1 MITPRRALALGA
13 LVLAFAGCGAAD
25 AGPAPAVPTSPPPPE
40 APAASPA
47 ISAAAQAFAANEP
60 ALAFRDPDR
69 RKKLAAAFAKIDEI
83 GEDELKKQGLPSLSL
98 GVVIDGELAYAK
110 GFGVA
115 DAATNARPD
124 ADTVYRIGSITKS
137 FTATALLS
145 LRDDGALSLDDPL
158 SRWIPEA
165 SALVYPTHD
174 SPPIT
179 LRQLLTHTS
188 GLPRLGKL
196 PGARTDRANTEDE
209 LVKSLAGLT
218 LENPP
223 GTKHVY
229 SNLGFALLGIVV
241 GRAAHAPF
249 REVVQKRVLAPL
261 GMTSSVWDRGDVPA
275 GHLAAAYAK
284 GPHGAPIA
292 TPHWLLGAEEG
303 AGGLYSSV
311 RDMARYLAF
320 QLAAYPP
327 RNAADGGP
335 VRRSSVR
342 EGHFNALWDTLH
354 VRVNQSP
361 RKGESL
367 LDAGAYRYG
376 YGWVAQQTCELDQLI
391 WHNGGVDGY
400 RTDVAF
406 LPEHGVGVIALINL
420 AGASPEAVV
429 HRALVE
435 LRRTGGLSKRSLAIS
450 PAFEPVMQ
458 KLLAVYNGWDEPTYK
473 AMLTSGRPVSASEE
487 KDELEGYKKLHG
499 ACKGYTPIAVR
510 GPRSAVF
517 KMECERGSFEMDVG
531 LAADDLISG
540 FGGTSRDL
548 PVPPELRPVADRVV
562 GLIKKWDDGVYRK
575 HLAKTKRPR
584 DETSKLFDDLRAAHD
599 ACTVKSLTST
609 FQSRKLALEC
619 DRGGDLA
626 LHLSV
631 DPKSAGAVTSYAF
644 ESVAHGTCPVR

>member
-1 MITPRRALALGA
+1 MMITPRRALGIGA
-13 LVLAFAGCGAAD
+13 LVLALSGCGAAD
-25 AGPAPAVPTSPPPPE
+25 AGPAPAVPPSPPPP
-40 APAASPA
+40 AASTAAPTVT
-47 ISAAAQAFAANEP
+47 AAAQAFAANES
-60 ALAFRDPDR
+60 ALTFHDPDR
-69 RKKLAAAFAKIDEI
+69 RKKLAKAFAKIDEI
-83 GEDELKKQGLPSLSL
+83 GEDELKVQGLPSLSL

-115 DAATNARPD
+115 DGGAKPD

-137 FTATALLS
+137 FTATALLA

-165 SALVYPTHD
+165 AKLVYPTHD

-196 PGARTDRANTEDE
+196 PGARTDRANTEEE
-209 LVKSLAGLT
+209 LVQSLAGLP

-249 REVVQKRVLAPL
+249 REVMKKRVLAPL
-261 GMTSSVWDRGDVPA
+261 AMTSSVWDRGDVPA

-284 GPHGAPIA
+284 GPLGAPVA

-327 RNAADGGP
+327 RNAADDGP
-335 VRRSSVR
+335 IRRSSVR
-342 EGHFNALWDTLH
+342 EGHFNALWDALH
-354 VRVNQSP
+354 IRLNQTP
-361 RKGESL
+361 QKGESL

-376 YGWVAQQTCELDQLI
+376 YGWVAQQTCELDQLV
-391 WHNGGVDGY
+391 WHNGGIDGY

-429 HRALVE
+429 QRMLTE
-435 LRRTGGLSKRSLAIS
+435 LRRTGGLSKRSPAIA

-458 KLLAVYNGWDEPTYK
+458 KLLAVYNGWDEPTYH
-473 AMLTSGRPVSASEE
+473 AMLTSGRPVTTSEE

-499 ACKGYTPIAVR
+499 TCKSYVPLVVR
-510 GPRSAVF
+510 GRRSAVF
-517 KMECERGSFEMDVG
+517 KMDCERGTFEMDVA
-531 LAADDLISG
+531 LAADDLITG
-540 FGGTSRDL
+540 FSGTSRDL
-548 PVPPELRPVADRVV
+548 PVPPELRGAADRVV
-562 GLIKKWDDGVYRK
+562 GLIKKWDDAVFRK
-575 HLAKTKRPR
+575 HLAKTKRPH
-584 DETSKLFDDLRAAHD
+584 DETAKLFDDLRNAHG
-599 ACTVKSLTST
+599 ACTAKSLTST
-609 FQSRKLALEC
+609 FRSRKIALEC
-619 DRGGDLA
+619 ERGGPLA
-626 LHLSV
+626 LSLSV
-631 DPKSAGAVTSYAF
+631 DPKSADTVTAYAF
-644 ESVAHGTCPVR
+644 ESVGQGTCPVR